1 MSPGPV
7 TPADVQAARN
17 VFNGLTSA
25 QQALV
30 TNLNDLVIAESSA
43 SKITTDKATVEVTYT
58 TGETST
64 AVKSN
69 VTLKSTVTQG
79 STVTWTSSNSS
90 IESNGTVT
98 RPIYSAGDA
107 TGDVT
112 ATIKHGTV
120 QDTKV
125 FTGVK
130 VLKKNFTTPTPAE
143 KDNTFTIVPDGYAL
157 TDFVVGDTIKLHDG
171 GIKNGINFEL
181 SYDNTTGIVTVT
193 AISGTVTG
201 AGTLGINIIK
211 DGKTSVKRIEF
222 QAGSDSSYGQ
232 LVFTVND
239 HSGN

>member
-17 VFNGLTSA
+17 VFNDLTLA
-25 QQALV
+25 QQELV
-30 TNLNDLVIAESSA
+30 TNLNDLVTAENSA
-43 SKITTDKATVEVTYT
+43 SKIAADKATVDVTYA

-69 VTLKSTVTQG
+69 VTLKSAVTQG
-79 STVTWTSSNSS
+79 STVTWTSSNSA
-90 IESNGTVT
+90 IAGNGTVT
-98 RPIYSAGDA
+98 RPIFSAGDA

-125 FTGVK
+125 FTGVN
-130 VLKKNFTTPTPAE
+130 VLKKSFTTPTPDE
-143 KDNTFTIVPDGYAL
+143 KDHTFTLVPDGYGL
-157 TDFVVGDTIKLHDG
+157 TDFTVGDSIKLHSSG
-171 GIKNGINFEL
+171 VKNGITFEL

-201 AGTLGINIIK
+201 PGTLGIDIIK
-211 DGKTSVKRIEF
+211 DGKTSVKKIEF
-222 QAGSDSSYGQ
+222 EQGSDSSYNH
-232 LVFTVND
+232 LVFTVHD
-239 HSGN
+239 FSGN